1 MAGEV
6 IEQCVTYPPTYD
18 LPPSLVATLGPLSA
32 ALLRDAPDPEAIRP
46 CVEAL
51 EALPPSSVD
60 GVYSAL
66 GVWVNMIEW
75 VDAPKPAR
83 RRNIF
88 GWPTGPAMDA
98 NWRPRQPNRRKAL
111 SQLTRTPGLD
121 VVFLFCPD
129 GYIREAAL
137 NQLSSTSSAF
147 VLTAVAY
154 RLNDWA
160 EPVRRAAKVC
170 AGRVF
175 ASAPVE
181 AVAEAA
187 LFLAER
193 KSFWTR
199 GEAELALLD
208 DAFSRPDVVDALS
221 GLILSGHAGAVSR
234 AFSHTLASDVLDHRL
249 LDFATR
255 ATNPAVRVI
264 AARALIDGETSRRV
278 GYDRQWIDKTYNLSR
293 RVPRFASR
301 PVPRPQPVEALIA
314 LTAHDRSAAVRRV
327 AAEGLVRFRHEIKDP
342 RPLLTLLKDDRSPSV
357 RQRIQ
362 FVADDLGL
370 ELTPGSRSKGA

>member
-1 MAGEV
+1 
-6 IEQCVTYPPTYD
+6 
-18 LPPSLVATLGPLSA
+18 
-32 ALLRDAPDPEAIRP
+32 
-46 CVEAL
+46 
-51 EALPPSSVD
+51 
-60 GVYSAL
+60 
-66 GVWVNMIEW
+66 

-88 GWPTGPAMDA
+88 GWPVGAAEDA
-98 NWRPRQPNRRKAL
+98 SWRPAQPNRRKAL
-111 SQLTRTPGLD
+111 SQLSRTPGLD
-121 VVFLFCPD
+121 IVFLFCPD
-129 GYIREAAL
+129 GYVREAAL
-137 NQLSSTSSAF
+137 NQLASASSPF

-175 ASAPVE
+175 ASAPVG

-187 LFLAER
+187 LFLTER

-208 DAFSRPDVVDALS
+208 GAFSRPDVVDALS
-221 GLILSGHAGAVSR
+221 GLILSGHTGAVSR
-234 AFSHTLASDVLDHRL
+234 AFSHALAGDVLDHRL
-249 LDFATR
+249 LEFATR

-264 AARALIDGETSRRV
+264 AARTLIDGKTSRRV
-278 GYDRQWIDKTYNLSR
+278 GYDRQWLDKTYNLSR

-301 PVPRPQPVEALIA
+301 PILRPQPVEALIA
-314 LTAHDRSAAVRRV
+314 LTANDRSAAVRRV
-327 AAEGLVRFRHEIKDP
+327 AAEGLVRFRHEIRNP
-342 RPLLTLLKDDRSPSV
+342 WPLLALLKDDRSQAV

-370 ELTPGSRSKGA
+370 ELPPGSRSKGA